1 MSGTITRLSSNVMT
15 HYGLA
20 EPFLSLNHSAIMKIA
35 VHTMNAKLF
44 PKRKLCER
52 VLNLRSTPNAQAA
65 RILAPV
71 YILIVNVRSQTPLFH
86 LLIESSR
93 FTLTSLWII
102 LRSPG
107 ENVFLEQSSSCGWVT
122 NLLFLGLCT
131 SSSLLEKSR
140 MQNGEKR
147 SRKSEIRLPPKTIL
161 SRHPRNSPPP

>member
-71 YILIVNVRSQTPLFH
+71 YILIVNVRGQTPLFH

-107 ENVFLEQSSSCGWVT
+107 ENVFLEQSSSCG
-122 NLLFLGLCT
+122 
-131 SSSLLEKSR
+131 
-140 MQNGEKR
+140 
-147 SRKSEIRLPPKTIL
+147 
-161 SRHPRNSPPP
+161 

>member
-71 YILIVNVRSQTPLFH
+71 YILIVNVPGQTPLFH

-107 ENVFLEQSSSCGWVT
+107 ENVFLEQSSSCG
-122 NLLFLGLCT
+122 
-131 SSSLLEKSR
+131 
-140 MQNGEKR
+140 
-147 SRKSEIRLPPKTIL
+147 
-161 SRHPRNSPPP
+161 